1 MRYPARPLAALVP
14 LLLASLLTPL
24 LAPPLTTAAFAQPQP
39 APEATSGASPA
50 GPAPSAPPG
59 AVMIVTP
66 QPLTP
71 MQPAGPGQVAPAAP
85 QNEPWSNVSHINGQV
100 VKVGERSEYLYDTGK
115 TTSIASNPL
124 GWMFGFYGVSV
135 SHAVHANVAIR
146 ADVNLFR
153 LGDSRGHEL
162 GLSIPIYLRRVFQG
176 PFLEAGLIA
185 RNFDDDC
192 ESCDDQETIGP
203 SVVLGWQWSFDS
215 GFTLAMA
222 LGAMRDVNGSDDPEP
237 SGYFRI
243 GYLF

>member
-1 MRYPARPLAALVP
+1 MRHPARPLAALVP
-14 LLLASLLTPL
+14 LLLATPAL
-24 LAPPLTTAAFAQPQP
+24 AQPQP

-59 AVMIVTP
+59 TVVIVTP

-71 MQPAGPGQVAPAAP
+71 MQPAGPGQVPAGPP
-85 QNEPWSNVSHINGQV
+85 QNEPWNNVSHINGQL
-100 VKVGERSEYLYDTGK
+100 VKVGERSEYLYDNGK
-115 TTSIASNPL
+115 TTSIASNPI

-146 ADVNLFR
+146 GDVNLFR
-153 LGDSRGHEL
+153 IGGSEGHEL
-162 GLSIPIYLRRVFQG
+162 GLSIPIYFRRVFQG

-192 ESCDDQETIGP
+192 GSCDNQETIGP
-203 SVVLGWQWSFDS
+203 SVVFGWQWSFDS

-222 LGAMRDVNGSDDPEP
+222 FGAMRNINNGSDDPEP